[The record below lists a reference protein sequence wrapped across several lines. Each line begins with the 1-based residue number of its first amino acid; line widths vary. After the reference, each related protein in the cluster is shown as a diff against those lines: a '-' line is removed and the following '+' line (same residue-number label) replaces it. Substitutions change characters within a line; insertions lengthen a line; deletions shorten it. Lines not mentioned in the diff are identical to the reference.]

1 METYIKVY
9 VNIFITVS
17 ALLFILIS
25 IYYILPN
32 NYELFT
38 YADDNL
44 FNKVRKIEIKDD
56 YIDYDEINGYYI
68 KFNEESNIILDN
80 RIKSDSII
88 IKKNYYMI
96 VYNDCNIYINNKNKD
111 NNKNKKEITLYLL
124 KK

>member
-38 YADDNL
+38 DADDNI

-68 KFNEESNIILDN
+68 KFDEESNIILDN

-88 IKKNYYMI
+88 IKKNYYMK
-96 VYNDCNIYINNKNKD
+96 VYNDCNIYINNKD

>member
-38 YADDNL
+38 DADDNI

-88 IKKNYYMI
+88 IKKNYYMK
-96 VYNDCNIYINNKNKD
+96 VYNDCNIYINNKD

>member
-38 YADDNL
+38 DADDNI

-88 IKKNYYMI
+88 IKKNYYMK
-96 VYNDCNIYINNKNKD
+96 VYNDCNIYINNKD
-111 NNKNKKEITLYLL
+111 NNKKEITLYLL